1 MEHLRH
7 PMTQM
12 AVGQRYKFLLD
23 QSIFY
28 LKQPQKIDF
37 TNNFLKTDLIDQIK
51 SPRKESKDWG
61 EN

>member
-12 AVGQRYKFLLD
+12 AVGQRYKFFLD